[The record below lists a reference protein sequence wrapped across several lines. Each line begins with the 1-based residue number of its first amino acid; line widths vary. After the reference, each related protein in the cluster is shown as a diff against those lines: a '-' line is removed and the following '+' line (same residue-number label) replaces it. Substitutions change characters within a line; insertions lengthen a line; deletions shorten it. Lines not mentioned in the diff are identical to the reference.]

1 MAIKN
6 IQACTL
12 CNNVNSIQAFVS
24 PKFWNLENIFFFIE
38 LDFWDVTGVKTNKLL
53 A

>member
-1 MAIKN
+1 MAIAN
-6 IQACTL
+6 IHAYTP
-12 CNNVNSIQAFVS
+12 CNNFNSMQVFVS

-38 LDFWDVTGVKTNKLL
+38 LDFWDVTGVKANKLL